1 MEDGAPYKVLFVDDE
16 PWVIID
22 ILHNIP
28 WQRLGFDVI
37 GHYER
42 PGKAKE
48 AILAKKPHLV
58 FVDINMPVMNGFEL
72 IRQCREE
79 GSDTAFIILSAYS
92 DFEFA
97 KQAIRAAVLDYC
109 LKPVNPGAMI
119 KTLEE
124 IKSRLHE
131 KEAAGRGGEEA
142 EKKNAGGSPYVPE
155 NEARFNHIL
164 SYIKSNYQKKLS
176 LPELAEQFAFNKN
189 YICYLFKK
197 FTGGTFSNYI
207 INLRIEKSKRF
218 LEATG
223 LPLRIIAEET
233 GFMDSF
239 YFSRVFKSVC
249 GIPPHRYRL
258 LKGKDAENP

>member
-1 MEDGAPYKVLFVDDE
+1 MEISPRYKVLFADDE

-22 ILHNIP
+22 ILHSIP
-28 WQRLGFDVI
+28 WGKLGFDVI
-37 GHYER
+37 GHYEKPR
-42 PGKAKE
+42 QAKE
-48 AILAKKPHLV
+48 AILAEKPHLA

-79 GSDTAFIILSAYS
+79 GSDTAFVILSAYS

-119 KTLEE
+119 EMLEE
-124 IKSRLHE
+124 IKCRLHE
-131 KEAAGRGGEEA
+131 KEAARQGEEEA
-142 EKKNAGGSPYVPE
+142 EKQNPGAAYVPE
-155 NEARFNHIL
+155 NEERFNRIL

-176 LPELAEQFAFNKN
+176 LPGLAEQFAFNKN

-197 FTGGTFSNYI
+197 FTGSTFSHYI
-207 INLRIEKSKRF
+207 INLRIEKSKRL
-218 LEATG
+218 LETTSF
-223 LPLRIIAEET
+223 PLRVIAEET
-233 GFMDSF
+233 GFIDTY

-249 GIPPHRYRL
+249 GVPPHTYRRSREM
-258 LKGKDAENP
+258 GEGG

>member
-28 WQRLGFDVI
+28 WQKLGFEVI

-42 PGKAKE
+42 PRKAKE
-48 AILAKKPHLV
+48 AILAEKPHLA
-58 FVDINMPVMNGFEL
+58 FVDINMPAMNGFEL

-124 IKSRLHE
+124 IKDRLRE
-131 KEAAGRGGEEA
+131 KEAEEKNTGRFL
-142 EKKNAGGSPYVPE
+142 PYVPE
-155 NEARFNHIL
+155 NEDRFNHIL

-197 FTGGTFSNYI
+197 FTGSTFSNYI
-207 INLRIEKSKRF
+207 ISLRIEKSKRL
-218 LEATG
+218 LEATS

-233 GFMDSF
+233 GFMDSY

-249 GIPPHRYRL
+249 GIPPHKYRL
-258 LKGKDAENP
+258 FNGKDAENP